1 MCQDV
6 RQICKRKGEK
16 IMESLSK
23 RQEEKLIHE
32 KSIIEAAEKLFCVK
46 GFESSS
52 MDEIAKEAG
61 FTKRTVYQYFESKED
76 LYYAAALKGCKK
88 YRAGMKASSGK
99 GRSGFDKIEK
109 AFRHY
114 YEYYANSPEQFRMVN
129 DCIHIENNDDS
140 KRKKELTE
148 FIDSLIRDLAKLIE
162 EGKTDGSIQNDV
174 DSQKTACSL
183 YLLMTGFFS
192 RLAACENLP
201 GSFSLDSG
209 ELSSF
214 TMDLALR
221 SIKKT
226 KTVTATRK
234 GTA

>member
-1 MCQDV
+1 
-6 RQICKRKGEK
+6 
-16 IMESLSK
+16 MEILSK

-32 KSIIEAAEKLFCVK
+32 KSIIEAAEKLFCTE

-88 YRAGMKASSGK
+88 YRAGMKNSSGK
-99 GRSGFDKIEK
+99 GRSGFDKIEN

-114 YEYYANSPEQFRMVN
+114 YGYYENNPEQFRLIN
-129 DCIHIENNDDS
+129 DCIHIENKNDDS
-140 KRKKELTE
+140 KQKKELAE
-148 FIDSLIRDLAKLIE
+148 FIDSLIRDLEKLIE
-162 EGKTDGSIQNDV
+162 EGKSDGSIQNDV
-174 DSQKTACSL
+174 DSPKTACSL
-183 YLLMTGFFS
+183 YFLMTGFLS

-209 ELSSF
+209 ELGYF
-214 TMDLALR
+214 AIELALR